1 MSHGNTEISFK
12 NDYGKKIYVAYMR
25 LDHDCAA
32 DSGEPWRVKGWIG
45 LDPGET
51 EYRANDT
58 GNQWFY
64 YYAEAVDGAFW
75 AGPYVVIVTSTKFQ
89 TCTGVGKTINWYKV
103 GMRVLDTVQWSGVR
117 FVP

>member
-12 NDYGKKIYVAYMR
+12 NNYGQKIYVAYMR

-32 DSGEPWRVKGWIG
+32 DSEEPWRVKGWIG

-64 YYAEAVDGAFW
+64 YYAEAVDGTLW
-75 AGPYVVIVTSTKFQ
+75 AGPYVVLVTNSKFHN
-89 TCTGVGKTINWYKV
+89 CAGVGKTNWHKV
-103 GMRVLDTVQWSGVR
+103 GMRILNTVQWSGVR